1 MKLFDW
7 FGLKIEVEKVE
18 TKVPVLTVP
27 ELDFEVVGNGNVG
40 ALVTP
45 IHESDSK
52 YGVVGM
58 VTSEDDVM
66 VRVLFFED
74 GSHTT
79 WHFENLELLE
89 DMKDWIP
96 LMSES
101 NQEGLK
107 ELL

>member
-1 MKLFDW
+1 
-7 FGLKIEVEKVE
+7 
-18 TKVPVLTVP
+18 
-27 ELDFEVVGNGNVG
+27 
-40 ALVTP
+40 
-45 IHESDSK
+45 
-52 YGVVGM
+52 
-58 VTSEDDVM
+58 M

>member
-7 FGLKIEVEKVE
+7 FGLKEDTEGTLVLEV
-18 TKVPVLTVP
+18 PQ
-27 ELDFEVVGNGNVG
+27 LDLEIVGNGNVG

-45 IHESDSK
+45 KHESDSK
-52 YGVVGM
+52 YGDVGM
-58 VTSEDDVM
+58 VTSEDGYM

-74 GSHTT
+74 GSHIT
-79 WHFENLELLE
+79 WHFENLELTH
-89 DMKDWIP
+89 DMNDWVP

-101 NQEGLK
+101 NKITIEGGLK